1 LDVGYERIERRLLKT
16 FCRLSLVFFNGTVV
30 FVSIIFEH
38 GKLKID
44 VMHVHF
50 FQNWKR
56 LVIIVNV
63 LLLLPYHLYVLMLY
77 FVYFIVK
84 NSYLVEWNAN
94 MFWLCCFILC
104 FWSCMK
110 FCRLCA
116 ENYSFSVCLCTLV
129 LMFVLH
135 YTVCIR

>member
-1 LDVGYERIERRLLKT
+1 MDVGYERIEGRLLKT
-16 FCRLSLVFFNGTVV
+16 FCSLSLLFYNETVV
-30 FVSIIFEH
+30 FVSIIFEQ

-44 VMHVHF
+44 AMLIQF

-63 LLLLPYHLYVLMLY
+63 SLLLPYHLYVLMLY
-77 FVYFIVK
+77 FVYFIGK
-84 NSYLVEWNAN
+84 NSYLIEWNAN
-94 MFWLCCFILC
+94 MFWLCCFIFC